1 MRMLVY
7 SDLHLDL
14 HAMDLQLDPGF
25 LKTIDVVVL
34 AGDIAEGARGLRWAR
49 ETFQDQAIVYVDGNH
64 EFYGQHWDRHIDV
77 MRELARERGI
87 HYLENEAVTLSG
99 VRFVGCALWTDFA
112 LHGAE
117 TKLEAMNTAR
127 QRMNDYKRIKISP
140 LPEMYWQR
148 KHRLFPA
155 MAARRHEAS
164 RQWLEEQ
171 LAQGEP
177 ERTVVVT
184 HHAPHPRSIPEDF
197 AGHTLSPCYA
207 SDLEALMGRSS
218 TWIHGHIHDSV
229 DYQVSGVLQPQGLQ
243 A

>member
-1 MRMLVY
+1 
-7 SDLHLDL
+7 
-14 HAMDLQLDPGF
+14 
-25 LKTIDVVVL
+25 
-34 AGDIAEGARGLRWAR
+34 
-49 ETFQDQAIVYVDGNH
+49 
-64 EFYGQHWDRHIDV
+64 
-77 MRELARERGI
+77 
-87 HYLENEAVTLSG
+87 
-99 VRFVGCALWTDFA
+99 VRFLGCTLLTDFA

-155 MAARRHEAS
+155 MAARRHQES

-171 LAQGEP
+171 LGQGDP
-177 ERTVVVT
+177 QNTVVVT